1 MTNLN
6 VVTRIN
12 NRRRNH
18 QTMANEEVV
27 RKSWI
32 IVLRFRDAVISRC
45 TQLSIFRDML
55 TGVFPI

>member
-18 QTMANEEVV
+18 QTMANEKGM
-27 RKSWI
+27 RKS
-32 IVLRFRDAVISRC
+32 
-45 TQLSIFRDML
+45 
-55 TGVFPI
+55 